1 MRIVI
6 GGAGFIDPSSPGG
19 RPGRGQNNLPL
30 PHSPPSAVITFA
42 GARDRYQSALA
53 LQEHGALEALVTDA
67 YCPAAWSRFPLLGAS
82 FRRLAA
88 ARNAEGLPAGKVVT
102 SWTSCLRSLG
112 ARIDRRKDSPHLAA
126 ADRLLSAKAAQVAL
140 ARKVPLI
147 AYSYYAEPAFR
158 RLAGSGLPRILFQVH
173 PQARFLR
180 DLFVREAARVPEAAA
195 SLMRE
200 AEMSPAYGDADG
212 SFAESDAVICA
223 SSFTKHSLEFAGVKA
238 PVHVVG
244 YGVDL
249 ELFSARTLAPSARPL
264 TVGFIGALSQRKG
277 ARYLLA
283 ALASLPKGK
292 AKLIIYT
299 RAEVDR
305 DLIRGFE
312 SVDVEIRGGL
322 SDAALAADIKQCDLI
337 ALPSIAEGFGLVILE
352 AMVCGVPVLCTT
364 STGGADFIQHRRNG
378 LLIAP
383 GSAEAILHELVWALT
398 HRDELFQ
405 IGQAARAEAEKHTW
419 AEYRRK
425 FFAAYLSAIGQR

>member
-6 GGAGFIDPSSPGG
+6 GGAGFISPKSPGG
-19 RPGRGQNNLPL
+19 HPGRGQNNNPL
-30 PHSPPSAVITFA
+30 PHSSPSAVITFA

-67 YCPAAWSRFPLLGAS
+67 YCPAAWSRFSLLGAS
-82 FRRLAA
+82 FQRLAA

-158 RLAGSGLPRILFQVH
+158 MMESSGLPRVLFQVH
-173 PQARFLR
+173 PNGKYLR
-180 DLFVREAARVPEAAA
+180 ELFQREIEKVPEAKS
-195 SLMRE
+195 SLMGE
-200 AEMSPAYGDADG
+200 TEMSPL
-212 SFAESDAVICA
+212 FAHNDDTFVRSDAVICA
-223 SSFTKHSLEFAGVKA
+223 SSFTKHSLASAGSKA
-238 PVHVVG
+238 PAHVVG

-249 ELFSARTLAPSARPL
+249 ELFSARTERPVAKPL
-264 TVGFIGALSQRKG
+264 TVGFVGALSQRKG

-283 ALASLPKGK
+283 ALASLPKGA

-299 RAEVDR
+299 RASVDR

-312 SVDVEIRGGL
+312 GVDVEIRGGL
-322 SDAALAADIKQCDLI
+322 SDAALASDMKQCDLI

-352 AMVCGVPVLCTT
+352 AMACGVPVLCTT

-383 GSAEAILHELVWALT
+383 GSAEAIHLELDWALT

-405 IGQAARAEAEKHTW
+405 IGQAARVEAEKHTW

-425 FFAAYLSAIGQR
+425 FFAAYLASLRA